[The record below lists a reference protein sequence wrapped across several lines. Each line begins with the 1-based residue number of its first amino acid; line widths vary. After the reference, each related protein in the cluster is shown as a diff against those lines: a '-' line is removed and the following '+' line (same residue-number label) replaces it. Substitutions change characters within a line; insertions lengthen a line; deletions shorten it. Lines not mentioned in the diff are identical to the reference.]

1 MGEANSPSVA
11 HVGYDIFPLSR
22 VKLATEGESIF
33 KLDKKTRTIK
43 MSLLAD
49 DIKRKISI
57 AINEIEIFWFI
68 IWFNLKLEIKQKVF
82 VLKIKTLQK

>member
-1 MGEANSPSVA
+1 VEKYLNP
-11 HVGYDIFPLSR
+11 R
-22 VKLATEGESIF
+22 ATEGESIF

-43 MSLLAD
+43 MSLLAV

>member
-1 MGEANSPSVA
+1 MEKYLNP
-11 HVGYDIFPLSR
+11 R
-22 VKLATEGESIF
+22 ATEGESIF

-43 MSLLAD
+43 MSLLAV

>member
-1 MGEANSPSVA
+1 
-11 HVGYDIFPLSR
+11 
-22 VKLATEGESIF
+22 LATEGESIF

>member
-1 MGEANSPSVA
+1 MEKYLNP
-11 HVGYDIFPLSR
+11 R
-22 VKLATEGESIF
+22 ATEGESIF

-43 MSLLAD
+43 MSLLAV

-68 IWFNLKLEIKQKVF
+68 MWFNLKLEIKQKVF